1 MFKTPSSPSA
11 TLGQRHHPR
20 IAGLTGHKSAC
31 SACSACHR
39 VNMPEVPSHFPPILG
54 SAHRLVPQRHWFP
67 IASTLELD
75 PKRPTPVRLDGLDLV
90 VWQAGN
96 GRQLA
101 LQMVATGSVH
111 STHQGFIK
119 IYMNYLNLYIYMSFV
134 IIFVE
139 RY

>member
-20 IAGLTGHKSAC
+20 IAGLIGHKSAC
-31 SACSACHR
+31 SACHR
-39 VNMPEVPSHFPPILG
+39 VINMPEVPCSHFPPILG
-54 SAHRLVPQRHWFP
+54 SAHRRVPQRHWFP

-119 IYMNYLNLYIYMSFV
+119 IYMNMNYLNLYLYIY
-134 IIFVE
+134 I
-139 RY
+139 YHL